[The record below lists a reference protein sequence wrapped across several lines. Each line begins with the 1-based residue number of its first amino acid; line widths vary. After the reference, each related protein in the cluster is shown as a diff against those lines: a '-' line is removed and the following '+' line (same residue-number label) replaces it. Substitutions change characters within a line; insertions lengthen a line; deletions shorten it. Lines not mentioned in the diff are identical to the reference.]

1 MTIHNFDNDIPACRT
16 GEGEVPVSFRSNRFF
31 SRGTS
36 WYFSTREGTN
46 EGPFTSRI
54 LAHDAIQKYI
64 REKQFSM

>member
-1 MTIHNFDNDIPACRT
+1 MTIHNFENSNITRRA
-16 GEGEVPVSFRSNRFF
+16 GEGDVSISFRSNRFF
-31 SRGTS
+31 STGTS

-64 REKQFSM
+64 RERQFSS